1 MQSEIW
7 FISSVAAQKV
17 VWGETKNFLLPFFPW
32 IIIVMELHLKRH
44 KSTLTAGKSQKHLQK
59 GKILEIF
66 SCETTFST
74 FKLFLPAIL
83 ISRLHSHWLVVL
95 VLDRVDFTRFLSFSL
110 WRDWMQKLQG
120 RESDGRNRE
129 ENLMSKYL
137 NSFRKSPETIFQI
150 N

>member
-110 WRDWMQKLQG
+110 WRDWMQKIARQG
-120 RESDGRNRE
+120 KRRKESRGKSDEQIFEQLSEKPRNYFP
-129 ENLMSKYL
+129 N
-137 NSFRKSPETIFQI
+137 
-150 N
+150 